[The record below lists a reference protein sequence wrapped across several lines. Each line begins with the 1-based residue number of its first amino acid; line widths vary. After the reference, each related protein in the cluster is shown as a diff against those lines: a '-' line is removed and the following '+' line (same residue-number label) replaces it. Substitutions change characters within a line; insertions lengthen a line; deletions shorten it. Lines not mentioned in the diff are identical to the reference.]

1 MYRII
6 YILFKHVK
14 FQYNNLVKY
23 NSKYSVFSMCCNQ
36 SRLEQV
42 FLDLLFISLLI
53 RTLFNNV
60 TWEDSCLD
68 GAWQKILAL
77 GFLCMSFYC
86 NFIAGV
92 SI

>member
-1 MYRII
+1 MKKYMYRII

-23 NSKYSVFSMCCNQ
+23 NSQYSVCVAISQGLNNF
-36 SRLEQV
+36 

-53 RTLFNNV
+53 RTLFNIL

-68 GAWQKILAL
+68 GAWQKNFGLRVIMQE
-77 GFLCMSFYC
+77 FLL
-86 NFIAGV
+86 
-92 SI
+92 